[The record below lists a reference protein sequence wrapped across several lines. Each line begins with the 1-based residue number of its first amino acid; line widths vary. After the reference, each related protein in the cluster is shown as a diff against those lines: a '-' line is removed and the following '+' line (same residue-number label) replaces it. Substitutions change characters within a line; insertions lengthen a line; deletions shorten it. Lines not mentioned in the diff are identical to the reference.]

1 MSLRVLFVRH
11 AEAGLREEFKKT
23 GRPDSSRPL
32 TKKGE
37 KDFKKVARV
46 IQKLWPDIGLI
57 ASSPFRRTQQTA
69 KILKTYLPKSR
80 LLYLSELE
88 PDSRAEELSSWL
100 CRMGR
105 VSTVALV
112 GHEPELGHF
121 LTYFLSGR
129 RKSVFDFKKG
139 GFALIEFENFI
150 EKGTAKLVCSLQ
162 PSHLKKIRR
171 VKASPR
177 KK

>member
-1 MSLRVLFVRH
+1 MSLRVLFIRH
-11 AEAGLREEFKKT
+11 AYAGSRIEFKKT
-23 GRPDSSRPL
+23 GRPDDERPL
-32 TKKGE
+32 TQKGI

-46 IQKLWPDIGLI
+46 IEKICPDIGLI

-69 KILKTYLPKSR
+69 KILKNRISRAR

-88 PDSRAEELSSWL
+88 PDGEVEEVASWL

-105 VSTVALV
+105 VSTVAIV
-112 GHEPELGHF
+112 GHEPELGRY

-139 GFALIEFENFI
+139 GFALIEFDHFI
-150 EKGTAKLVCSLQ
+150 EKGTAKLLCSLQ
-162 PSHLKKIRR
+162 PSQLKKIRR
-171 VKASPR
+171 VKASPQ